1 MVDTKYIADIEEIL
15 SRRFDLGADYW
26 TTEDKRLLKGTPFSA
41 LNSALMLLE
50 LGMKPSEPILMEV
63 ANLFFGS
70 WKEDGRFKLYPQGGI
85 YPCQTAYAAYFLCR
99 MGYASDAR
107 IQKTFE
113 YFLETQYTD
122 GGWRCKKF
130 SFGRG
135 PETEYSTPITTLTA
149 LNAFRFSEYLNNE
162 PKLKEPVKFLLE
174 HWNIRTP
181 ISPCH
186 YGMGTRFMQVEYPLS
201 DYNIFNYVYVLSF
214 YNVAKN
220 DKRFR
225 EAFNVLSSK
234 LVNGKIIVEKNSQN
248 LSKLTF
254 CKKGEPSEL
263 ATKRYNEII
272 KNIGK

>member
-63 ANLFFGS
+63 AKLFFS
-70 WKEDGRFKLYPQGGI
+70 TWKEDGRFKLYPQGGI

-174 HWNIRTP
+174 HWDIRTP

-225 EAFNVLSSK
+225 EALNVLSSK
-234 LVNGKIIVEKNSQN
+234 LVNGKIIVERNLQN

>member
-15 SRRFDLGADYW
+15 SHRFDLGADYW